1 MARTLYGKLGLAFL
15 VLVGLGGL
23 LSVVMTLATTRLYLQ
38 EVNQRLNRDLAAGV
52 VKEVPLLR
60 GGEINQ
66 AALEDVF
73 HMLMV
78 VNPAIEVYLLDPEG
92 RILAFSAPPGKVK
105 RETIPLAPLEAFLA
119 GERNLP
125 IRGADPRALE
135 RRKVFSAAPVTH
147 DGRLSVPVFS
157 AAENAAR
164 TLA

>member
-78 VNPAIEVYLLDPEG
+78 VNPAIEIYLLDPEG
-92 RILAFSAPPGKVK
+92 RILGFSAPPGKVK
-105 RETIPLAPLEAFLA
+105 RETIPLAPVEAFLA

-125 IRGADPRALE
+125 IRGADHPKIDIDRYLSSNLGPRTEGFIVRMIYGDRSPL
-135 RRKVFSAAPVTH
+135 RKV
-147 DGRLSVPVFS
+147 
-157 AAENAAR
+157 
-164 TLA
+164 